1 MWQAKYETTTDV
13 PAEKL
18 FRAISDINNWNK
30 WDDGL
35 ESTKLEGNA
44 REGAEFTLKPK
55 GGPNVKLTIDEIR
68 PYRLVDTAHLFF
80 AKMRTSHEYVQ
91 SGDRTTVRFQVEV
104 WGLMGF
110 FWRKVVGENQIKE
123 AATQTRALINYA
135 RTFDAVETAA
145 NTVSAEVA

>member
-1 MWQAKYETTTDV
+1 MWQAKYETTTDI

-18 FRAISDINNWNK
+18 FRAIADINNWSK

-35 ESTKLEGNA
+35 ESTKLEGIA
-44 REGAEFTLKPK
+44 RVGAAFTLKPK

-68 PYRLVDTAHLFF
+68 PYRLVDTAHLFL

-91 SGDRTTVRFQVEV
+91 SGGQTTIHFQVEV

-123 AATQTRALINYA
+123 APVQTRALIEYA
-135 RTFDAVETAA
+135 RKL
-145 NTVSAEVA
+145 

>member
-18 FRAISDINNWNK
+18 FRAISDINNWGK

-44 REGAEFTLKPK
+44 REGAEFMLKPK

-80 AKMRTSHEYVQ
+80 AKMCTSHEYVQ
-91 SGDRTTVRFQVEV
+91 SGGRTTVRFQVEV

-123 AATQTRALINYA
+123 AATQTRALIDYA
-135 RTFDAVETAA
+135 H
-145 NTVSAEVA
+145 NI

>member
-30 WDDGL
+30 WDEGL
-35 ESTKLEGNA
+35 ESNSLECIA
-44 REGAEFTLKPK
+44 RQGAVFTLKPK

-80 AKMRTSHEYVQ
+80 AKMRTTHEYEQ
-91 SGDRTTVRFQVEV
+91 NGGQTIIHFRVEV

-110 FWRKVVGENQIKE
+110 FWRKVVGEDQIKG
-123 AATQTRALINYA
+123 AAVQAQALISYA
-135 RTFDAVETAA
+135 RK
-145 NTVSAEVA
+145 N

>member
-18 FRAISDINNWNK
+18 FRAISDVNNWSK

-35 ESTKLEGNA
+35 ESTKLEGDA

-55 GGPNVKLTIDEIR
+55 GGPNVELTIDEIR
-68 PYRLVDTAHLFF
+68 PYRLVDTAHLFL

-91 SGDRTTVRFQVEV
+91 NGDRTTVRFQVEV

-123 AATQTRALINYA
+123 AATQTRALIDYA
-135 RTFDAVETAA
+135 RTV
-145 NTVSAEVA
+145 

>member
-1 MWQAKYETTTDV
+1 MWQGKYETTTDV

-35 ESTKLEGNA
+35 ESTKLTGIA
-44 REGAEFTLKPK
+44 KQGAAFTLRPK

-68 PYRLVDTAHLFF
+68 PHRLVDTAHLFF

-91 SGDRTTVRFQVEV
+91 NKDRTMICFQIEV
-104 WGLMGF
+104 WGLRGL
-110 FWRKVVGENQIKE
+110 FWRKVVAENQIKE
-123 AATQTRALINYA
+123 AAAQTQALISYA
-135 RTFDAVETAA
+135 RDI
-145 NTVSAEVA
+145 

>member
-18 FRAISDINNWNK
+18 FRAISDINNWGK

-35 ESTKLEGNA
+35 ESTKLEGIA
-44 REGAEFTLKPK
+44 RVGAEFTLKPK

-68 PYRLVDTAHLFF
+68 PYRLVDTAHLFL

-91 SGDRTTVRFQVEV
+91 NGGQTTIRFQVEV

-110 FWRKVVGENQIKE
+110 FWRKVVGENQIKD
-123 AATQTRALINYA
+123 AAAQTQALINYA
-135 RTFDAVETAA
+135 RKI
-145 NTVSAEVA
+145 

>member
-1 MWQAKYETTTDV
+1 MWQDKYETTTDV

-18 FRAISDINNWNK
+18 FRAITDINNWSK

-35 ESTKLEGNA
+35 ESTKLEGVA
-44 REGAEFTLKPK
+44 RVGAAFTLKPK

-68 PYRLVDTAHLFF
+68 PYCLVDTAHLFL

-91 SGDRTTVRFQVEV
+91 NGDRTAICFQVEV

-110 FWRKVVGENQIKE
+110 FWRKVAGENQIKG
-123 AATQTRALINYA
+123 ATAQTQALINYA
-135 RTFDAVETAA
+135 RKI
-145 NTVSAEVA
+145 